1 MALLPASESHS
12 RLRILFG
19 SFPLHKGKIEAY
31 SALWGQTGP
40 ALMHRTTKRSP
51 MKVRSMILVA
61 SLAVLWAGPSLGRH
75 VWAAGHLCPKQQS
88 TSSLQPEPL
97 AETHEFD
104 PARTWSSDSN
114 DAGAAASPQAPS
126 SPAGQSATRDR
137 ASQGKDQGSQG
148 DKYVLPRGQKLMLKD
163 GTYQLVRSYE
173 RNGDRVRYYSVE
185 RGAWEEIPAA
195 MVDWDATAKA
205 AAAEKS
211 AEEALDQK
219 VHMQEEANRIDTVM
233 DVDASLEVAPGVFL
247 PPGEGMFL
255 IDGKHITQLEQA
267 GADIRTDKKQFL
279 KQVLS
284 PIPIVPSKRNVEIPG
299 SHAKIRVSETN
310 LEFYLREAPP
320 DPDRTTPI
328 MKSSRPGESGP
339 EVELLRATVK
349 GDKRQLESIM
359 AFFGEQ
365 VEESRKSM
373 SLQRWEIAPTVY
385 RFTLGEPLAPG
396 EYALAEI
403 LPDGMNLFVWDF
415 GVDHASVSKPSAP
428 SKK

>member
-1 MALLPASESHS
+1 MILAAS
-12 RLRILFG
+12 LG
-19 SFPLHKGKIEAY
+19 V
-31 SALWGQTGP
+31 LWG
-40 ALMHRTTKRSP
+40 
-51 MKVRSMILVA
+51 
-61 SLAVLWAGPSLGRH
+61 WPSLGRH
-75 VWAAGHLCPKQQS
+75 VWAAGHLCPKQQA
-88 TSSLQPEPL
+88 TRSLEPGAL
-97 AETHEFD
+97 AQSRGVA
-104 PARTWSSDSN
+104 ARARSAGPSPTEAADSPQ
-114 DAGAAASPQAPS
+114 AASQAPS
-126 SPAGQSATRDR
+126 SPARQSAPD
-137 ASQGKDQGSQG
+137 ASQGKDKGSQG
-148 DKYVLPRGQKLMLKD
+148 DKYVLPRGKKLMLKD

-279 KQVLS
+279 KQVIS

-299 SHAKIRVSETN
+299 NHAKTRVSETN

-320 DPDRTTPI
+320 DPDRTSPI
-328 MKSSRPGESGP
+328 MQSSRPGESGP

-349 GDKRQLESIM
+349 GDKRQLESIT

-365 VEESRKSM
+365 VEESRKTM

-385 RFTLGEPLAPG
+385 RFTLGEPLPPG

-403 LPDGMNLFVWDF
+403 LPDGINLFVWDF
-415 GVDHASVSKPSAP
+415 GVDRASANRPSAP